1 MASSSPKIKKKLV
14 LLMIF
19 AGALILLLALRLAQ
33 VMLVDGPDLQAKA
46 LTQWTR
52 RSSLQAQRGR
62 IMDRN
67 GLVLAQTGTAY
78 RVLVNPQAIAEEDRV
93 RIAVEVSDVLDLD
106 YEYVFTRVSDTSRK
120 QVQLKR
126 QVESAV
132 VDELTALQLGSGIS
146 FTTDK
151 KRYYP
156 FGQLFAQIIGFTG
169 IDGEGQT
176 GVEAEYDTYLAG
188 TDGLLVTEVDR
199 KGNALSYGEE
209 TYLAPTDGYDMT
221 LTVDSVV
228 QSYLENYVEQ
238 CQSVNR
244 GISTTGLIM
253 NPNTGEILAM
263 ATYPSF
269 DLNEPPRDRVTELMS
284 MSRNRAV
291 TDTFEPGSIF
301 KVVTLAAAL
310 DSGAVTED
318 STFECN
324 GYRTFRLERVRCWKT
339 GGHGS
344 QTLEEAAQNSCN
356 CAFMDMAAAM
366 GVNTFYDYIYAFGFE
381 ESTEC
386 GLPQE
391 DTGSVIHRK
400 YIRESDLARVAFG
413 QTMTCTP
420 IQICNAV
427 SAAVNGGVLMKPFLV
442 EGIYGTDGTEIVKN
456 EPQQLRRV
464 IKTDTSAAVRR
475 ILQSVVDKGS
485 GSNAAIEGY
494 SVGGKT
500 GTAQKYD
507 DDGVASRTQLVASFV
522 GFLPVDSPQLVM
534 VLTVDEP
541 QVPVVYGSTVAAPWV
556 QKTFAELVQYY
567 GIQPDRIGET
577 EDMVEVPNVLGMTG
591 EEAHYALVRR
601 EFTCD
606 IVEGELTAQVIT
618 QIPEAGARA
627 RSGSPVLLYTSM
639 TTYNDEGTYLEQVV
653 VPNLIGKRRQD
664 ASDVLGRLGLT
675 INFDKTCCTGQ
686 IDTQSIAEGEKV
698 APGTEIFVTF
708 PTPTPSPLPDET
720 PGATP
725 TPQVN
730 E

>member
-1 MASSSPKIKKKLV
+1 MASSSPKIKRKLV

-19 AGALILLLALRLAQ
+19 SGLLMLLLALRLAQ
-33 VMLVDGPDLQAKA
+33 VMLIDGPDLQAKA

-52 RSSLQAQRGR
+52 RSNLTAQRGR

-93 RIAVEVSDVLDLD
+93 RIAVEVSDVLDLSYD
-106 YEYVFTRVSDTSRK
+106 YVFERVSDTGRK

-126 QVESAV
+126 QVESSV
-132 VDELTALQLGSGIS
+132 VDQLTALQLGSGIS

-156 FGQLFAQIIGFTG
+156 FGELFAQIIGFTG

-209 TYLAPTDGYDMT
+209 QYVQPTNGYDMT
-221 LTVDSVV
+221 LTVDSVT
-228 QSYLENYVEQ
+228 QSYLENYIAQ

-253 NPNTGEILAM
+253 DPNTGEILAM
-263 ATYPSF
+263 ATSPSF
-269 DLNEPPRDRVTELMS
+269 DLNNPPRNQVTELMS

-318 STFECN
+318 STFTCN
-324 GYRTFRLERVRCWKT
+324 GYKTFRLEKVRCWNTK
-339 GGHGS
+339 GHGT
-344 QTLEEAAQNSCN
+344 QTLAEAAQNSCN
-356 CAFMDMAAAM
+356 CAFMEMGAMM
-366 GVNTFYDYIYAFGFE
+366 GVDTFYDYIYAFGFE

-391 DTGSVIHRK
+391 DTGKVVHRK

-413 QTMTCTP
+413 QTLTCTP

-427 SAAVNGGVLMKPFLV
+427 CAAVNGGVLMKPYLV
-442 EGIYGTDGTEIVKN
+442 NTIVDEDGGVIVQN
-456 EPQQLRRV
+456 EPMQIRRV
-464 IKTDTSAAVRR
+464 IKSSTSQTVRK
-475 ILQSVVDKGS
+475 ILQSVVDEGS
-485 GSNAAIEGY
+485 GSNAKLAGY

-500 GTAQKYD
+500 GTAQKYGE
-507 DDGVASRTQLVASFV
+507 DGTASRTQLIASFV
-522 GFLPVDSPQLVM
+522 GFIPAYSPQLVM
-534 VLTVDEP
+534 IVTVDEP

-556 QKTFAELVQYY
+556 QKTFTDLVQYY
-567 GIQPDRIGET
+567 GILPDTET
-577 EDMVEVPNVLGMTG
+577 EMWTVPNVVGMTG
-591 EEAHYALVRR
+591 EEGRYEVLKNFECNVV
-601 EFTCD
+601 D
-606 IVEGELTAQVIT
+606 GELTAPIIA
-618 QIPEAGARA
+618 QIPEGGTQAPRH
-627 RSGSPVLLYTSM
+627 SIVLLYTSM
-639 TTYNDEGTYLEQVV
+639 TTYNDEGLYKDQVT
-653 VPNLIGKRRQD
+653 VPKLVGKRRQD
-664 ASDVLGRLGLT
+664 AFDALVKLGL
-675 INFDKTCCTGQ
+675 ILNYDKTCCTGQ
-686 IDTQSIAEGEKV
+686 IDTQSVAEGEKV
-698 APGTEIFVTF
+698 DPGTEIFVTF
-708 PTPTPSPLPDET
+708 PTPTPSPEPD
-720 PGATP
+720 ATP
-725 TPQVN
+725 DVTATPELN